1 MDSMELMEYIT
12 KRIRDITA
20 DMKHLKG
27 LDINDSNAVLNAV
40 RLAECK
46 GALNELERLSQEI
59 NIT

>member
-27 LDINDSNAVLNAV
+27 LDINDSNVVLNAAKM
-40 RLAECK
+40 AECK
-46 GALNELERLSQEI
+46 GALNELKRLAQGI